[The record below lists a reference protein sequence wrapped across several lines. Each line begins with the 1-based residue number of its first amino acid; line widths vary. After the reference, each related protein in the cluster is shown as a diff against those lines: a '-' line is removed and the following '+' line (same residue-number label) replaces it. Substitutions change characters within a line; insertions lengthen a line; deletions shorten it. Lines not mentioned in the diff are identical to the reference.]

1 MHSTMSAGQSSAGP
15 PQEKPASAGGGAAP
29 AATGSGALLQVRNL
43 VVEFPG
49 RRGTLRA
56 IDDISFDIAPGEI
69 LGVVGESGAG
79 KSLTGAAIIGL
90 LEPPGRV
97 AGGQI
102 LLEGQRI
109 DNLGH
114 EPMRH
119 IRGRRIGAIF
129 QDPLTSLNPLYSI
142 GRQLTETILAH
153 LPMTAKQARARAI
166 ALLQDTGIPAAAQ
179 RIDHYPHQFSGGM
192 RQRVVIALA
201 LAAEPKLIV
210 ADEPTTAL
218 DVSIQAQIITLLK
231 TVCKNHGAAVML
243 ITHDMG
249 VIAETCDRVAV
260 MYAGRI
266 AEIGPVHQVI
276 NHPAHPYSA
285 GLMAAIPDITQDRER
300 LHQIDGAMPRLTA
313 IPTGCAFNPRCTR
326 TMDRCRSERPDLLD
340 AGATRAACWLHAAPS
355 ALAKP

>member
-1 MHSTMSAGQSSAGP
+1 MS
-15 PQEKPASAGGGAAP
+15 
-29 AATGSGALLQVRNL
+29 LLEVKNL

-56 IDDISFDIAPGEI
+56 LDDISFSIAPGEI

-97 AGGQI
+97 ASGQI
-102 LLEGQRI
+102 VLEGQRI

-114 EPMRH
+114 EEMRH

-129 QDPLTSLNPLYSI
+129 QDPLTSLNPLYTV

-153 LPMTAKQARARAI
+153 LPVTPAEARQRAI
-166 ALLQDTGIPAAAQ
+166 QLLKDTGIPAAEE

-201 LAAEPKLIV
+201 LAAEPKLI
-210 ADEPTTAL
+210 TAL

-231 TVCKNHGAAVML
+231 NICKSRGAAVML

-260 MYAGRI
+260 LYAGRV
-266 AEIGPVHQVI
+266 AEIGPVHDVI
-276 NHPAHPYSA
+276 NNPSHPYTA
-285 GLMAAIPDITQDRER
+285 GLMASIPDMEQDRER
-300 LHQIDGAMPRLTA
+300 LNQIDGAMPRLNA
-313 IPTGCAFNPRCTR
+313 IPAGCAYNPRCPKAF
-326 TMDRCRSERPDLLD
+326 DRCMVERPNLMQ
-340 AGATRAACWLHAAPS
+340 AGTTDAACWLHAGATTAASAAP
-355 ALAKP
+355 AGVAA

>member
-1 MHSTMSAGQSSAGP
+1 MS
-15 PQEKPASAGGGAAP
+15 
-29 AATGSGALLQVRNL
+29 LLQVKNL
-43 VVEFPG
+43 VVEFPS
-49 RRGTLRA
+49 RHGTLRA
-56 IDDISFDIAPGEI
+56 LDDISFDIAPGEI

-79 KSLTGAAIIGL
+79 KSLTGASIIGL

-97 AGGQI
+97 AGGEI

-109 DNLGH
+109 DQLDADQ
-114 EPMRH
+114 MRH
-119 IRGRRIGAIF
+119 IRGRKIGAIF

-153 LPMTAKQARARAI
+153 LPVTPQEARQRAI
-166 ALLQDTGIPAAAQ
+166 QLLKDTGISAAEE

-201 LAAEPKLIV
+201 LAAEPQLIV

-218 DVSIQAQIITLLK
+218 DVSIQAQIISLLK
-231 TVCKNHGAAVML
+231 KVCKDRGAAVML

-260 MYAGRI
+260 LYAGRV

-276 NHPAHPYSA
+276 NHPAHPYTA
-285 GLMAAIPDITQDRER
+285 GLMASIPDMDIDRER
-300 LHQIDGAMPRLTA
+300 LNQIDGAMPRLNA
-313 IPTGCAFNPRCTR
+313 IPQGCAFNPRCPKAF
-326 TMDRCRSERPDLLD
+326 DRCRQDRPDLVQ
-340 AGATRAACWLHAAPS
+340 AGSTQAACWLHDGS
-355 ALAKP
+355 AV